1 MNELL
6 NLVKDVVYGAVGA
19 VATVVEKSGD
29 IAQTCVEKGK
39 ETVEQGRATAEE
51 WKRKWQESC
60 EASAQEEEID
70 VSAMTPE
77 EREALRRKLDEAD
90 KADAAC
96 PCCCHE
102 AEEAQPSNE
111 VQTLED
117 EAAAQEEENG

>member
-29 IAQTCVEKGK
+29 IAQACVEKGK

-51 WKRKWQESC
+51 LKRKWQESC

-70 VSAMTPE
+70 VSAMTAE

-90 KADAAC
+90 EADAAC

-102 AEEAQPSNE
+102 ADEEHQPDE

>member
-29 IAQTCVEKGK
+29 IAQACVEKGK

-51 WKRKWQESC
+51 LKRKWQESC

-77 EREALRRKLDEAD
+77 EREALRRKLDAADEAD
-90 KADAAC
+90 ASC

-102 AEEAQPSNE
+102 EEEEHQPDE

>member
-1 MNELL
+1 MSELL

-29 IAQTCVEKGK
+29 IAQACVEKGK

-51 WKRKWQESC
+51 LKRKWQESC

-70 VSAMTPE
+70 VSAMTAE
-77 EREALRRKLDEAD
+77 EREALRKKLDEAD
-90 KADAAC
+90 AASC

-102 AEEAQPSNE
+102 AEEEQTDE

-117 EAAAQEEENG
+117 EAAATEEENG